1 MELRHQVLYRCKG
14 LNGGHLLAADER
26 YGTRE
31 ALGPHAVML
40 FFAAPPSTEPQG
52 FRLHTAYRMFLAAPE
67 SENVVAL
74 LADLTAIALDNIA
87 HGRVRGRWWHPL
99 GPERSMVNGGDMT
112 LPGDAVYVGVGVST
126 LDSVD
131 GSWQQLARTLRS
143 PSGTG
148 SVRSAFDLKS
158 ECYALL
164 VDGTAIKV
172 DRDPH
177 ARVGSSGVR
186 SSKPLEARWDRHWH
200 NPHHDLTAQGDAD
213 TRQVWHHLDTLH
225 EVLTAHLHRKRSQ

>member
-1 MELRHQVLYRCKG
+1 M
-14 LNGGHLLAADER
+14 
-26 YGTRE
+26 
-31 ALGPHAVML
+31 ML